1 MKTSS
6 FFKLSVSLAVITFAG
21 VFSGYV
27 SAPDLHKNPA
37 IEAQASPQLLK
48 VKSATKGYVVK
59 EKDGFV
65 AIYSRLENNALNL
78 YEEYDIPVSLLPKA
92 DRTALQNGIDV
103 NSLSDALVMIEN
115 FSG

>member
-6 FFKLSVSLAVITFAG
+6 FFKIGISLAVITFTG

-27 SAPDLHKNPA
+27 SAPDLNKTPA
-37 IEAQASPQLLK
+37 VEAQAVPQLLN

-59 EKDGFV
+59 EKNGFV
-65 AIYSRLENNALNL
+65 AIYSMLENNALNL
-78 YEEYDIPVSLLPKA
+78 YEEYDIPVSLLPRA
-92 DRTALQNGIDV
+92 DRILLEKGIEA
-103 NSLSDALVMIEN
+103 NSLSDALIMVEN